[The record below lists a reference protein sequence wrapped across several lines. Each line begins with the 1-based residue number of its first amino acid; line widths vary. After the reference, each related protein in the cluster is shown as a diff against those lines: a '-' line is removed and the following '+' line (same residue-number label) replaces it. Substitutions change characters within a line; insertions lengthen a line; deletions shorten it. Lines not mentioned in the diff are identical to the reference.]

1 MITIEQ
7 LGFDRQEIK
16 DIILSTL
23 ALAFIFFYGLYGY
36 QLISNLN
43 SGALYAYLIYLTI
56 IFFAFIPH
64 ELAHKFTAIKYGCQA
79 RYQIWWKG
87 LKFALILAMITNGN
101 FVIAAPG
108 AVMIYSMRKDIFGHT
123 HSTITP
129 KENAYISMA
138 GPIANLIVATLMLSL
153 SGILTIGGFD
163 LARSIGYVS
172 CFLAMFNLIP
182 IPPLDGS
189 KIITWNNSVWFGL
202 IIISFF
208 MMGMF

>member
-1 MITIEQ
+1 MIKIEQ
-7 LGFDRQEIK
+7 LGFNTKEIK
-16 DIILSTL
+16 DIIISTL
-23 ALAFIFFYGLYGY
+23 ALAFIFFYGQYGY
-36 QLISNLN
+36 HLVSNLN
-43 SGALYAYLIYLTI
+43 TDALNIYLFYLAI

-79 RYQIWWKG
+79 RYQIWWNG
-87 LKFALILAMITNGN
+87 LKFALILAIVTNGN

-108 AVMIYSMRKDIFGHT
+108 AVMIYSMRKDMFGQV

-138 GPIANLIVATLMLSL
+138 GPVANLIIATIMLFL
-153 SGILTIGGFD
+153 SGILTVSGFD
-163 LARSIGYVS
+163 LASSIGYVS
-172 CFLAMFNLIP
+172 CFLAMFNMIP

-189 KIITWNNSVWFGL
+189 KIITWNKGVWLGL
-202 IIISFF
+202 IVISYV

>member
-1 MITIEQ
+1 MTTIEQ
-7 LGFDRQEIK
+7 LGFDKKEIK
-16 DIILSTL
+16 DIIVSTL

-36 QLISNLN
+36 QLFSNIN
-43 SGALYAYLIYLTI
+43 TGALYAYLLYLAI
-56 IFFAFIPH
+56 IVFAFIPH
-64 ELAHKFTAIKYGCQA
+64 ELAHKFTAIRYGCKA

-87 LKFALILAMITNGN
+87 LKFALLLAIITDGN

-108 AVMIYSMRKDIFGHT
+108 AVMIYSMRKDIFGQI

-138 GPIANLIVATLMLSL
+138 GPAANLVIATLMLSL
-153 SGILTIGGFD
+153 TGLLTIGGFD
-163 LARSIGYVS
+163 LASSIGYVS

-189 KIITWNNSVWFGL
+189 KIITWNKGVWLGL
-202 IIISFF
+202 IILSYV
-208 MMGMF
+208 MMGLF

>member
-1 MITIEQ
+1 MINLQ
-7 LGFDRQEIK
+7 KLGFDKKEIK
-16 DIILSTL
+16 DIIISTL

-36 QLISNLN
+36 QLILNLN
-43 SGALYAYLIYLTI
+43 TGALYAYLLYLAI

-64 ELAHKFTAIKYGCQA
+64 ELAHKFTAIRYGCQA

-87 LKFALILAMITNGN
+87 LKFALLLAIITDGN

-108 AVMIYSMRKDIFGHT
+108 AVMIYSMRKDMFGHT
-123 HSTITP
+123 HSTITQ

-138 GPIANLIVATLMLSL
+138 GPIANLVIATLMLFL
-153 SGILTIGGFD
+153 TGILTIGSFD
-163 LARSIGYVS
+163 LASSIGYVS

-189 KIITWNNSVWFGL
+189 KIITWNKGVWFGL
-202 IIISFF
+202 IILSYV
-208 MMGMF
+208 MLGMF

>member
-1 MITIEQ
+1 MIDIKKF
-7 LGFDRQEIK
+7 GFDRKELE
-16 DIILSTL
+16 DIAISTAL
-23 ALAFIFFYGLYGY
+23 LAFIFSYDGYRQIFNLGSDTLYM
-36 QLISNLN
+36 
-43 SGALYAYLIYLTI
+43 YLIYLAI
-56 IFFAFIPH
+56 IALAFIPH

-87 LKFALILAMITNGN
+87 LKFALILAIITNGN

-108 AVMIYSMRKDIFGHT
+108 AVMIYSMQKDMFGRV

-129 KENAYISMA
+129 KENAYISIA
-138 GPIANLIVATLMLSL
+138 GPAANLAVAIIMLSM

-163 LARSIGYVS
+163 LAGSIGYVS
-172 CFLAMFNLIP
+172 CFLALFNLLP

-189 KIITWNNSVWFGL
+189 KIFSWNKSVWLGL
-202 IIISFF
+202 MIISYL